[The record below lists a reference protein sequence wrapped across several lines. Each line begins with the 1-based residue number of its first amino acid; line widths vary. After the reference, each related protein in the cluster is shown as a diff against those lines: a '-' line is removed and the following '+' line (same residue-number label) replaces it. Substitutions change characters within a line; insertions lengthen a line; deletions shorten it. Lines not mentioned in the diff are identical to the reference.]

1 MPPAAVLQSRPVFHW
16 DARKSVRWFPVASA
30 HSLIWSSIASTW
42 AGVNCDRTAF
52 NSVWDLRGRWVTMR
66 FLFASLS
73 IFFTLSFKTLISPAT
88 LAHLENR
95 VQTKVSRCEWA
106 YHPLLPPSQWRV
118 PMAAKATRRISERRR
133 QTFHLSKAFVKV
145 TSASERTLNSVL
157 PELRTLLYQFVPRNP
172 SALNPVFLSFLVRCP
187 KKTEV

>member
-16 DARKSVRWFPVASA
+16 DARKSVRWFPVVSA

-52 NSVWDLRGRWVTMR
+52 NSVWTCGVGGSRCV
-66 FLFASLS
+66 LFASLS

-133 QTFHLSKAFVKV
+133 KTFHLSKAFVKV

-172 SALNPVFLSFLVRCP
+172 SALNPVFLSFLVR
-187 KKTEV
+187 

>member
-52 NSVWDLRGRWVTMR
+52 NSVWTCGVGGSRCV
-66 FLFASLS
+66 LFASLS

-118 PMAAKATRRISERRR
+118 PMAAKATEIRDANTPTATFCHSPGMAIIS
-133 QTFHLSKAFVKV
+133 LSKKR
-145 TSASERTLNSVL
+145 SRKWRSSS
-157 PELRTLLYQFVPRNP
+157 NP
-172 SALNPVFLSFLVRCP
+172 GPCVSRSHSLIKRRPFLTQTP
-187 KKTEV
+187 D